1 MIILKLK
8 KLKDLREDHDYT
20 QAEVAKM
27 VNITQR
33 SYSHYENGERSI
45 PLEVLGRLA
54 DLYNVSVDYIMDR
67 ETK

>member
-1 MIILKLK
+1 
-8 KLKDLREDHDYT
+8 
-20 QAEVAKM
+20 M

>member
-8 KLKDLREDHDYT
+8 KLKYLREDHDYT

>member
-1 MIILKLK
+1 VIILKLK

>member
-1 MIILKLK
+1 MKLK